1 MAAVFTWVKH
11 KLEKQLE
18 LVPACGH
25 DGRGGLILSVVE
37 CARVRRGRRV
47 LSGEGADTT
56 KGHRTC
62 LRLLGHAEECGV
74 TASLLRWSRL
84 IVVWSVT
91 LLSGPSLV
99 AAPTG
104 TAQEGATDGL

>member
-1 MAAVFTWVKH
+1 MVSVSIKSSSFGVQRH
-11 KLEKQLE
+11 
-18 LVPACGH
+18 ACM
-25 DGRGGLILSVVE
+25 
-37 CARVRRGRRV
+37 
-47 LSGEGADTT
+47 
-56 KGHRTC
+56 
-62 LRLLGHAEECGV
+62 RLLEHAEECGV